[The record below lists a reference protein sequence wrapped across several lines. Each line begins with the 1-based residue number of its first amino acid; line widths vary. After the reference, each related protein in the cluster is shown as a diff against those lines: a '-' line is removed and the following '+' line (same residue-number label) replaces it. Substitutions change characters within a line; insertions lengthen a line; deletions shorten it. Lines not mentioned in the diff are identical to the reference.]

1 MVVWISRKRAGHVT
15 DPPVSRALSSLQWL
29 IVKFVDI
36 GMQIYNLWH
45 AACSQSSKCRTVR
58 TCHYRPYQ
66 NRESK
71 GITLHAIRLQMFP
84 DNEHNWDLR
93 SSAIVL
99 SEDSYRRFG
108 TTYHPRKTED
118 LIYTAA
124 EAWSLSRNIIIKK
137 NHAVNVRKL
146 QVHVTVHH

>member
-36 GMQIYNLWH
+36 GMQRVHRVRSAELYVPATTGHTKTENQKALH
-45 AACSQSSKCRTVR
+45 YMQSDFRCSPTM
-58 TCHYRPYQ
+58 
-66 NRESK
+66 N
-71 GITLHAIRLQMFP
+71 ITEIFALLRLC
-84 DNEHNWDLR
+84 L
-93 SSAIVL
+93 AKI
-99 SEDSYRRFG
+99 DSYRRFG

-124 EAWSLSRNIIIKK
+124 EVWSLSRNIIIRK